1 MEKDFSRDI
10 AFFSILSTALNLNL
24 NDAVSNYTIILDDI
38 SKVTKFPKDKIVQ
51 SIESLQKNGVL
62 EIRDQND
69 KEMVLDVSRSYT
81 KLSKVFTQDEIEEIL
96 KELDYFINKYDE
108 LIILDIVMTKYVNM
122 TKKKIKSNLNADLN
136 DVIQVGISEIFND
149 KKVMELERK
158 IYDICDEASSKDL
171 KIIEVI
177 LFCFY
182 NFSKMENP
190 FFVTLFL
197 ASIYKNID

>member
-24 NDAVSNYTIILDDI
+24 NDAVSNFTIILDDI
-38 SKVTKFPKDKIVQ
+38 SKVTKFSKEDIVK
-51 SIESLQKNGVL
+51 SIENLEKNNVL
-62 EIRDQND
+62 EIKDQND
-69 KEMVLDVSRSYT
+69 QEMVLDVSRSYT
-81 KLSKVFTQDEIEEIL
+81 RLSKVFSQEEIEEIL
-96 KELDYFINKYDE
+96 QELDYFINKYE
-108 LIILDIVMTKYVNM
+108 NLIITDKIIIKYVEL
-122 TKKKIKSNLNADLN
+122 TKNKIRMSLHSDLN
-136 DVIQVGISEIFND
+136 DIIHLGISEIFTD
-149 KKVMELERK
+149 ERIMELERK
-158 IYDICDEASSKDL
+158 IYDICENASTKDL